1 MLTAKIYNI
10 NNNKEIKIVV
20 IFKSKLKLTKRLLV
34 YLAVII
40 LLVVICFTCHVH
52 KARDLRE
59 TRICII
65 DTILENNNHPTTNT
79 AYIL

>member
-1 MLTAKIYNI
+1 MKLIRYL
-10 NNNKEIKIVV
+10 KE
-20 IFKSKLKLTKRLLV
+20 L
-34 YLAVII
+34 YM
-40 LLVVICFTCHVH
+40 LVVIYFTCHVH